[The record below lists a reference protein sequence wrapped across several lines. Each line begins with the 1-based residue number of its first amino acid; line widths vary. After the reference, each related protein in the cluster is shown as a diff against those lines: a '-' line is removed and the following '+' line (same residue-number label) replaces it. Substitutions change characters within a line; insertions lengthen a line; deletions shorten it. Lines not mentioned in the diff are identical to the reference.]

1 MAASWA
7 AALGS
12 EEACATLA
20 KANEE
25 GRYGFDK
32 NRRKP
37 RDCTARW
44 RSEIC
49 CASAASTRRTSK
61 RRVFL
66 LIFAGARGSS
76 RGVLRRESTSAKLC
90 FFMHGFRSIWYLIF
104 GPANSGFRLKIY
116 FSGLSKLFNVLERTP
131 TCVQFPQPSSPKHD
145 GNARPPR
152 SLAGGDAAAP
162 PDNANDVAW
171 PCQSIPRLA
180 VDPPVDQ
187 PAGAERGAPPLLGRL
202 AALRGGVTHPCGG
215 DSPPG

>member
-1 MAASWA
+1 MVS
-7 AALGS
+7 
-12 EEACATLA
+12 
-20 KANEE
+20 
-25 GRYGFDK
+25 GFDK
-32 NRRKP
+32 NRRRP

-44 RSEIC
+44 RSANT
-49 CASAASTRRTSK
+49 ASAAPASAVRRRLGCASTRRTSNF
-61 RRVFL
+61 VFNWKL
-66 LIFAGARGSS
+66 LNFAGARGSS

-145 GNARPPR
+145 GNARITR

-162 PDNANDVAW
+162 PDSANDVAW
-171 PCQSIPRLA
+171 PCQSTPRLA

-187 PAGAERGAPPLLGRL
+187 PAG
-202 AALRGGVTHPCGG
+202 V
-215 DSPPG
+215 